1 MMLLICKTDFRDV
14 KIRIVFGKSMQ
25 NYTFLNDYPKIK
37 SFCNSHVFWNKNL
50 TNLPD
55 NSKVIRQ
62 IREIFVCQY
71 TRGWLL
77 FLDGIGDDIRHSPYT
92 LVVGMDAVVLHF
104 VAVVGK

>member
-1 MMLLICKTDFRDV
+1 MRGEWKKTRKGREREKEV
-14 KIRIVFGKSMQ
+14 VEGG
-25 NYTFLNDYPKIK
+25 L
-37 SFCNSHVFWNKNL
+37 FWNKNL

-55 NSKVIRQ
+55 NSRVIRQ

-71 TRGWLL
+71 TRVWLL

-92 LVVGMDAVVLHF
+92 LVVGMDAVVLHL